1 MGRSRRKYRKSRQKV
16 QVGLPKKN
24 PRVFKP
30 SFSLPPK
37 FRSIVESSDLK
48 WDDKGSVIENYKS
61 FGVVSNPNLLG
72 VRSRTNHIIEI
83 GSLQV
88 PPPPPT
94 PDAAGAEF
102 ESDDSGSDLEE
113 DDLKSALGKK
123 RRDGKSAPLQP
134 LTNLQRIHIGK
145 LVEKHGD
152 DYQSMFMD
160 TKLNKL
166 QHSAGT
172 LEKLCKRYHM
182 YKDKNPLIV
191 GC

>member
-1 MGRSRRKYRKSRQKV
+1 M
-16 QVGLPKKN
+16 
-24 PRVFKP
+24 
-30 SFSLPPK
+30 
-37 FRSIVESSDLK
+37 
-48 WDDKGSVIENYKS
+48 S
-61 FGVVSNPNLLG
+61 FGSLG
-72 VRSRTNHIIEI
+72 Y
-83 GSLQV
+83 L
-88 PPPPPT
+88 
-94 PDAAGAEF
+94 
-102 ESDDSGSDLEE
+102 
-113 DDLKSALGKK
+113 DLKSALGKR

-152 DYQSMFMD
+152 DYQVRKKFSLEEVCSLLDLSFPFLISLFLLQSMFMD

-166 QHSAGT
+166 QHSAGA